1 MVTQTSEAEVPVMA
15 TEWSR
20 SCAWWLVQRHAHSP
34 HSPHPHIDRLRCED
48 CGLWSHHPRSPQ
60 SSERKPGRARGLV
73 AGQNASRFSGYIS
86 YGTCCDVFLL
96 FAASYANRF
105 RFGFRQRSLRSSS
118 VTVRCMSRDAP
129 ASTAACWSERS
140 NELAAQRQHATAL
153 YERARTAKCLG
164 FGTLSERSSVS
175 YPWLMVSAPWLM
187 MSTLGEKES
196 GIISCH
202 HHDTAAGFA

>member
-1 MVTQTSEAEVPVMA
+1 
-15 TEWSR
+15 
-20 SCAWWLVQRHAHSP
+20 
-34 HSPHPHIDRLRCED
+34 
-48 CGLWSHHPRSPQ
+48 
-60 SSERKPGRARGLV
+60 
-73 AGQNASRFSGYIS
+73 
-86 YGTCCDVFLL
+86 
-96 FAASYANRF
+96 
-105 RFGFRQRSLRSSS
+105 
-118 VTVRCMSRDAP
+118 MSRDAP